1 MKAKILRAG
10 RAAAVANAAEG
21 VQGTGGLLRRVIWAG
36 PVVFLVHDLE
46 ELVTIED
53 WTRLHG
59 DRLPEAFRLLLPV
72 STAEFGVAM
81 TALLLVFMAAAWLAD
96 RARLEGGRAVDFFV
110 FLVAILGTNALGHV
124 AQAVL
129 FGAYVPGL
137 LTAVLLVLPYAYWG
151 LATVTRSGIRSVRW
165 AVSAVAVA
173 AVVQGPVA
181 ALALV
186 LGKSFV

>member
-46 ELVTIED
+46 ELVTIKD

>member
-21 VQGTGGLLRRVIWAG
+21 VQGTGGRLRRVIWTG

>member
-1 MKAKILRAG
+1 VKAKILRAG